1 MTTLHAD
8 PSRLSST
15 DRGLVLFIASFGGF
29 LVTFL
34 SSGINVALPL
44 IEEEF
49 HVSAVTLSWVSASY
63 ILVAAAMLLPMGW
76 VADMFGRKRMFI
88 WSMVIFSAFSLGSAF
103 APSAPILLVLRA
115 LHGIGLALGSVTSV
129 ALVSLAY
136 PAEVRGRALG
146 ICTSTVYFG
155 LTVGPVLGGFIVH
168 NLGWRSMFLIVGGL
182 ALVNVALPLWKL
194 GHVEWR
200 ESHTTRFDY
209 VGSLAY
215 GISLTAVLI
224 GFSTLPGVT
233 GEVLIP
239 AGIVGLALFLLWE
252 SRVADPLLNVGLLRH
267 SRVFAFSNVAT
278 LVGYAANSAMLF
290 LMSLYLQY
298 NRGLNAQKAGL
309 VLVTGTF
316 VQVLIAPMA
325 GRLADRLPA
334 RYVASAGMAVSV
346 LGLLG
351 LSFVGE
357 NSPYWYVI
365 TMLCVL
371 GAGIALFATPNTT
384 AIMGSVEPRWVGV
397 AAATIGTMRQA
408 GMSMSMGL
416 ATLVLALEVGRHEIV
431 PADYPRLL
439 TSIRLSFLIFTALCV
454 VGVGASLVGPGK
466 RRSAANTQEVPADL
480 PVKQ

>member
-1 MTTLHAD
+1 M
-8 PSRLSST
+8 
-15 DRGLVLFIASFGGF
+15 LFIASFGGF

-44 IEEEF
+44 IGDEF

-63 ILVAAAMLLPMGW
+63 ILVAAATLLPMGR

-88 WSMVIFSAFSLGSAF
+88 WGMVIFSAFSLGSAF

-146 ICTSTVYFG
+146 ICTAAIYLG

-194 GHVEWR
+194 RHVEWR
-200 ESHTTRFDY
+200 EARTSRFDY
-209 VGSLAY
+209 VGSVAY

-224 GFSTLPGVT
+224 GFSALPGAA
-233 GEVLIP
+233 GAVLIP
-239 AGIVGLALFLLWE
+239 AGIAGLALFLLWE

-316 VQVLIAPMA
+316 VQVLVAPLA
-325 GRLADRLPA
+325 GRLADRAAGPLRGVHRHGCVGARPA
-334 RYVASAGMAVSV
+334 GPQLRRRELAVLVRHHHALRARRRHSPLCHAQHHRHHGERRASAGWASR
-346 LGLLG
+346 
-351 LSFVGE
+351 
-357 NSPYWYVI
+357 
-365 TMLCVL
+365 
-371 GAGIALFATPNTT
+371 
-384 AIMGSVEPRWVGV
+384 PRPS
-397 AAATIGTMRQA
+397 APCAR
-408 GMSMSMGL
+408 
-416 ATLVLALEVGRHEIV
+416 
-431 PADYPRLL
+431 PA
-439 TSIRLSFLIFTALCV
+439 
-454 VGVGASLVGPGK
+454 
-466 RRSAANTQEVPADL
+466 
-480 PVKQ
+480 